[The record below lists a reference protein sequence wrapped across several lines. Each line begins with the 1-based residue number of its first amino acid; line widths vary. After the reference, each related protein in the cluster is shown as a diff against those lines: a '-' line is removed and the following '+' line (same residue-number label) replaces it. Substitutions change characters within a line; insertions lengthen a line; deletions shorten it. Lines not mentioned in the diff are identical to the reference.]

1 MTNPDPRSTR
11 REARGAA
18 LVALFLLASCTGGR
32 GASPAETPAP
42 AASGP
47 RVVLPSGATFTLEV
61 ARTPEQIMQ
70 GLMFRESLAPSSGMV
85 FIFDAAEPR
94 SFWMKNCHFALDMV
108 FTRKDGTVL
117 DVLENVPPCEADPCP
132 TYPSAGPAD
141 TVVELTAGEAKRHG
155 VVRGARL
162 RWISVPE
169 R

>member
-1 MTNPDPRSTR
+1 MTNPDHRSTR
-11 REARGAA
+11 REARATFVAA
-18 LVALFLLASCTGGR
+18 LLLGACTGGR
-32 GASPAETPAP
+32 GASPSATPTPA
-42 AASGP
+42 ATGP
-47 RVVLPSGATFTLEV
+47 RVVLPSGAAFSLEV
-61 ARTPEQIMQ
+61 ARTPEQITQ

-85 FIFDAAEPR
+85 FVFDAPEPR

-108 FTRKDGTVL
+108 FTRKDGTVV

-155 VVRGARL
+155 IVRGARL
-162 RWISVPE
+162 SYVSVPE